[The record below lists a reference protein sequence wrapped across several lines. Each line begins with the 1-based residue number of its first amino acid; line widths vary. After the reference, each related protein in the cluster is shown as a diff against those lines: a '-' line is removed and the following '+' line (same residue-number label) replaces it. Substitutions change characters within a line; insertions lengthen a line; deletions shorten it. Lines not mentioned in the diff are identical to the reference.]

1 MEGPKHVKD
10 CSACLFG
17 TDNKECIHK
26 KIAPKERQARARN
39 MVANAET
46 RPSKPRWDHAKS
58 QKSAAPDCTRNR
70 KNETPSPKLGNESQR
85 REEYS
90 PKTKSQEEQNNPVC
104 KTGRG

>member
-1 MEGPKHVKD
+1 
-10 CSACLFG
+10 
-17 TDNKECIHK
+17 
-26 KIAPKERQARARN
+26 

-70 KNETPSPKLGNESQR
+70 KNETPSPKLGNESQK

-90 PKTKSQEEQNNPVC
+90 PKTKDMMVKDQP
-104 KTGRG
+104 